1 MCVIAD
7 NGAAVTT
14 YGLLDSAAVSF
25 MITSHLAERLQL
37 QGVPEKVSIN
47 TVTSRNHDC
56 ELSKVTFLVS
66 PTSQDGPRFAV
77 SHGLAVKR
85 LNVSD
90 RYCPSQLD
98 LPECPHLKNLELPD
112 VAGDV
117 NQVSVL
123 IGQDVPQA
131 HMALDYRWGD
141 GPQNQPYAMKSPFGW
156 CVAGPTNMT

>member
-1 MCVIAD
+1 MIAH

-14 YGLLDSAAVSF
+14 YGLLDSAAFISV
-25 MITSHLAERLQL
+25 ITSHLAKRLQL
-37 QGVPEKVSIN
+37 QGVLEKDSIN

-77 SHGLAVKR
+77 SHGLAVES

-90 RYCPSQLD
+90 RYSISQLD
-98 LPECPHLKNLELPD
+98 LSEWPHLKNLELPD
-112 VAGDV
+112 VAVDM

-131 HMALDYRWGD
+131 HMVLG
-141 GPQNQPYAMKSPFGW
+141 STIFGGT
-156 CVAGPTNMT
+156 VRRISRMQ